1 MNLLQKETIV
11 MRTRTTARRPLA
23 IAALGLSAGLVLAGC
38 SDSSDDKASDASSAA
53 SSAVESASE
62 KVSDDTKTEGAL
74 KLEDGYVTAKS
85 TEKKMTSVMGTL
97 KNDTDK
103 EIHIVSVSGNVK
115 GARYE
120 IHQTVD
126 GVMKVKEDGL
136 MIPAKGEVTLK
147 PGGDHIMIM
156 DVPQELA
163 AGDTVNLVLKDADGK
178 EYPLNDIPVRVQQS
192 SHEHY
197 DGKDNGNGAGMSEGN
212 HENMQHGEGH
222 EGHEGHEGQ

>member
-1 MNLLQKETIV
+1 
-11 MRTRTTARRPLA
+11 MRTRTTARRSLA

-62 KVSDDTKTEGAL
+62 KVTDDTKTDNAL
-74 KLEDGYVTAKS
+74 KLDDGYVTAKS
-85 TEKKMTSVMGTL
+85 ADKNMTSVMGTL
-97 KNDTDK
+97 ENDTDK
-103 EIHIVSVSGNVK
+103 EIHIVSVSGNIK

-120 IHQTVD
+120 IHQTVG

-197 DGKDNGNGAGMSEGN
+197 DGKGDGEGDGKGNANGAGMSEGN